1 MHLIGKAFR
10 AGMKAMIKLRTL
22 VAVSGLAALAAC
34 STVPPPP
41 PPPPRIVQPVSVAPP
56 TNYRWTNGFSE
67 KGYSAMHA
75 TFGKVH
81 LKAGEHHW
89 LPAAAIPAEGDISIT
104 LDIANQVG
112 FIFKGDSL
120 IGVSNISTGKKGHP
134 TPLGFWT
141 INWKRPMYRSK
152 KYDNAP
158 MPFMQ
163 NIDDKGIAIHGGV
176 TPGYPASHGCVRLP
190 MAFAKQL
197 YGMTKPGNKVII
209 EG

>member
-1 MHLIGKAFR
+1 M
-10 AGMKAMIKLRTL
+10 MKLRSL
-22 VAVSGLAALAAC
+22 VAVAGLSILAAC
-34 STVPPPP
+34 STTTVA
-41 PPPPRIVQPVSVAPP
+41 PPPRAPIIAQPVYTGPP
-56 TNYRWTNGFSE
+56 TDYRWTNGFSA
-67 KGYSAMHA
+67 KGYEAMYA
-75 TFGKVH
+75 TFRKTQ

-89 LPAAAIPAEGDISIT
+89 LPAAAIPADGDINIT

-112 FIFKGDSL
+112 FVFKGDAL
-120 IGVSNISTGKKGHP
+120 IGITNISTGKKGHP

-176 TPGYPASHGCVRLP
+176 TPGYPASHGCIRLP

-197 YGMTKPGNKVII
+197 YNLTKPGNKVVI

>member
-1 MHLIGKAFR
+1 MGGVL
-10 AGMKAMIKLRTL
+10 
-22 VAVSGLAALAAC
+22 ALAAC
-34 STVPPPP
+34 TTAPP
-41 PPPPRIVQPVSVAPP
+41 PPPPRAVVVTPPPSMAPA
-56 TNYRWTNGFSE
+56 TDYRWTNGFSA
-67 KGYSAMHA
+67 KGFDAMYA
-75 TFGKVH
+75 SFGKVK

-89 LPAAAIPAEGDISIT
+89 LPASAIPAEGDINIT

-112 FIFKGDSL
+112 FIFKGETL
-120 IGVSNISTGKKGHP
+120 IGVTNISTGKKGHP

-176 TPGYPASHGCVRLP
+176 TPGYPASHGCIRLP

-197 YGMTKPGNKVII
+197 YSLTKPGNKVVI

>member
-1 MHLIGKAFR
+1 M
-10 AGMKAMIKLRTL
+10 MKFRTL
-22 VAVSGLAALAAC
+22 VALGTISLLAAC
-34 STVPPPP
+34 SVAP
-41 PPPPRIVQPVSVAPP
+41 PPPPRTPVVAQPVSVAPP
-56 TNYRWTNGFSE
+56 TNYRWTNGFSA
-67 KGYSAMHA
+67 KGYDAMHA
-75 TFGKVH
+75 RFGKVH
-81 LKAGEHHW
+81 LKPGEHHW
-89 LPAAAIPAEGDISIT
+89 TPNFPVDGDVNIT
-104 LDIANQVG
+104 IDIANQIAFV
-112 FIFKGDSL
+112 FKGEHL
-120 IGVSNISTGKKGHP
+120 IGVTNVSTGKKGHP

-176 TPGYPASHGCVRLP
+176 TPGYPASHGCIRLP

-197 YGMTKPGNKVII
+197 YGLTKPGNKVVI

>member
-1 MHLIGKAFR
+1 M
-10 AGMKAMIKLRTL
+10 MKFRTL
-22 VAVSGLAALAAC
+22 VAVSGIAIVAGC
-34 STVPPPP
+34 STVSPPP
-41 PPPPRIVQPVSVAPP
+41 PPPPRIAQPVSVAPP

-67 KGYSAMHA
+67 KGYQAMYA

-89 LPAAAIPAEGDISIT
+89 LPVAAIPADGDVNIT

-112 FIFKGDSL
+112 FIFKGDTL
-120 IGVSNISTGKKGHP
+120 IGVTNISTGKKGHP

-152 KYDNAP
+152 KYDNAA

-163 NIDDKGIAIHGGV
+163 NIDDRGIAIHGGV
-176 TPGYPASHGCVRLP
+176 TPGYPASHGCIRLP

-197 YGMTKPGNKVII
+197 YGLTRPGNKVVI

>member
-1 MHLIGKAFR
+1 
-10 AGMKAMIKLRTL
+10 MIKIRTL
-22 VAVSGLAALAAC
+22 VALSALSVLAAC
-34 STVPPPP
+34 SVAPPPP
-41 PPPPRIVQPVSVAPP
+41 PAPVATRPTFNPPQ
-56 TNYRWTNGFSE
+56 TDYRWTNGYSA
-67 KGYSAMHA
+67 KGYEAMHA
-75 TFGKVH
+75 AFGRVT
-81 LKAGEHHW
+81 LRPGEHLW
-89 LPAAAIPAEGDISIT
+89 TPNFPVDGDVNIT
-104 LDIANQVG
+104 LDIANQIG
-112 FIFKGDSL
+112 FVFKGEQL
-120 IGVSNISTGKKGHP
+120 IGVTNISTGKKGHP

-176 TPGYPASHGCVRLP
+176 TPGYPASHGCIRLP

-197 YGMTKPGNKVII
+197 YELTKPGNKVVI

>member
-1 MHLIGKAFR
+1 M
-10 AGMKAMIKLRTL
+10 MKLRTL
-22 VAVSGLAALAAC
+22 VALSTIGVLAAC
-34 STVPPPP
+34 STTAPPP
-41 PPPPRIVQPVSVAPP
+41 PPPPRVVQAPVSVAPP
-56 TNYRWTNGFSE
+56 TNYRWTNGFSA
-67 KGYSAMHA
+67 KGYEAMYA
-75 TFGKVH
+75 AFGKVR

-89 LPAAAIPAEGDISIT
+89 LPKVAIPAEGDINIT

-112 FIFKGDSL
+112 FIFKGETL

-141 INWKRPMYRSK
+141 INWKRPMYRSR

-163 NIDDKGIAIHGGV
+163 NTDDKGIAIHGGV
-176 TPGYPASHGCVRLP
+176 TPGYPASHGCIRLP
-190 MAFAKQL
+190 MTFAKQFYAL
-197 YGMTKPGNKVII
+197 TKPGNKVVI

>member
-1 MHLIGKAFR
+1 M
-10 AGMKAMIKLRTL
+10 MKLRTL
-22 VAVSGLAALAAC
+22 VALSVAGVLAAC
-34 STVPPPP
+34 TTTAPPPP
-41 PPPPRIVQPVSVAPP
+41 PVQVVQPPPSMAPQ
-56 TNYRWTNGFSE
+56 TNYRWTNGFAA
-67 KGYSAMHA
+67 KGFDAMYA

-81 LKAGEHHW
+81 LKAGENHW
-89 LPAAAIPAEGDISIT
+89 LPAPAIPAEGDINIT

-112 FIFKGDSL
+112 FVFKGDSL
-120 IGVSNISTGKKGHP
+120 IGVTNISTGKKGHP

-163 NIDDKGIAIHGGV
+163 NIDDRGIALHGGV
-176 TPGYPASHGCVRLP
+176 TPGYPASHGCIRLP

-197 YGMTKPGNKVII
+197 YGLTKPGNKVVI